1 MGTQVSIVAL
11 DLTMVLGTALGLSL
25 LLRVPVLPC
34 ILVSGLDTLVLV
46 LLPQLG
52 MRKAEKLTVS
62 VYHSPAHLLLSWP
75 AWHGIRQILFYLH
88 SDLDASWQIC

>member
-1 MGTQVSIVAL
+1 MQVSIVAL

-62 VYHSPAHLLLSWP
+62 LCHSPAQLHLSCP
-75 AWHGIRQILFYLH
+75 ARLGIPAQFLFYLH
-88 SDLDASWQIC
+88 SNSKISWQIC

>member
-1 MGTQVSIVAL
+1 MEPTAVIVQVSIVAL

-34 ILVSGLDTLVLV
+34 ILVSGLDTLLLV

-52 MRKAEKLTVS
+52 MRKAERLTV
-62 VYHSPAHLLLSWP
+62 
-75 AWHGIRQILFYLH
+75 RF
-88 SDLDASWQIC
+88 

>member
-1 MGTQVSIVAL
+1 MLEAFFEGISKQTESYLLMSQVSIIAL

-25 LLRVPVLPC
+25 LFRIPVLPC

-52 MRKAEKLTVS
+52 TNKAERLTVS
-62 VYHSPAHLLLSWP
+62 CLPCHH
-75 AWHGIRQILFYLH
+75 IK
-88 SDLDASWQIC
+88 

>member
-1 MGTQVSIVAL
+1 MAL

-62 VYHSPAHLLLSWP
+62 LYHSPAQLHLSCP
-75 AWHGIRQILFYLH
+75 ARHGIPTQLLIYLH
-88 SDLDASWQIC
+88 SDRNTPRQIC

>member
-1 MGTQVSIVAL
+1 MSIVAL

-62 VYHSPAHLLLSWP
+62 LYHSPARVHPSSP
-75 AWHGIRQILFYLH
+75 ARHGIPAQILFYLR
-88 SDLDASWQIC
+88 SNLNTSC